1 METNNT
7 QRKSNLVLLDHQ
19 LLQNNRA
26 LGIEKINSKE
36 VYSVKEIYSVIISS
50 KVNTPTSRT
59 YFEKKFLS
67 IIFNG
72 NTYAHFHVRSL

>member
-7 QRKSNLVLLDHQ
+7 KKKSDLVLLDHQ
-19 LLQNNRA
+19 LLKNNRA
-26 LGIEKINSKE
+26 LGIEKMNSK
-36 VYSVKEIYSVIISS
+36 KIYSVIISS

-59 YFEKKFLS
+59 YFEKNFLS
-67 IIFNG
+67 TIFNG